1 MSLTVA
7 ARRASSASLM
17 LCMVRTD
24 GRSLA
29 VFLRMVTDSCS
40 CLLASSDMC
49 SSRSTA
55 SCWME
60 KREGGRGPST
70 QPHFTDCHVP
80 FVSSALPWLDYASQS
95 RRSGWLASGAARVPQ
110 TTRADGTGGRAGWGR
125 GNKARGE
132 QPAHW
137 QPEQPPLTKC
147 RMSLEACAAGPS
159 VSTACSTSELTLAP
173 HNSHGHML
181 VVAAWAQGLA
191 TNTLTQELRLEH
203 SSSIPCTRRCP
214 RSCPLA
220 SPPAVK
226 TQAAVMVSSRWW
238 RPHPLRQAS
247 LTLATTENLV
257 ESNVD
262 SLCSFSCS
270 SMLCMRLL

>member
-1 MSLTVA
+1 M
-7 ARRASSASLM
+7 M

-70 QPHFTDCHVP
+70 QPHFTVRNAP
-80 FVSSALPWLDYASQS
+80 FVSSALPWLDYALQS

-125 GNKARGE
+125 SNKARGE

-159 VSTACSTSELTLAP
+159 VSTACSTSELTLSPTQQPRSRACGRSVGARA
-173 HNSHGHML
+173 SHKHTYPRAASRALFFNPMYSQMSTIMSSRKSSSCQNTSSCDGEQP
-181 VVAAWAQGLA
+181 VVAPAPAA
-191 TNTLTQELRLEH
+191 ASITHVSHDRELGRVQ
-203 SSSIPCTRRCP
+203 RRQ
-214 RSCPLA
+214 LVFFQLLFN
-220 SPPAVK
+220 AVH
-226 TQAAVMVSSRWW
+226 APV
-238 RPHPLRQAS
+238 
-247 LTLATTENLV
+247 
-257 ESNVD
+257 VD
-262 SLCSFSCS
+262 STFVCV
-270 SMLCMRLL
+270 